1 MRLSVPKQQVLN
13 RGVKSYKGEKSYDSE
28 NWTRKMLN
36 NQTNSE
42 LRLLIVGD
50 YLFEPK
56 VGLLSGPSGAHH
68 ICPRMAALLSY
79 LIEQSNE
86 VVDREYLISEIWP
99 NCPHAS
105 QSLTQCVGRLRQ
117 YFDDTAKAANYI
129 ETVPNLGYRLVAPVY
144 GSTNKPVLV
153 NQTVNSSNN
162 TSIGARV
169 YRLFQEFRERKVCRS
184 MLIYTMVVWLTFQ
197 VCEVVV
203 PALGLPEWVN
213 GLVVVLGLLGFPIAA
228 SLSWIFNLTPS
239 GVVRDP
245 KSVSTLST
253 ASSRSWTDLALDSTM
268 ISAAVAICVML
279 VFDSIG

>member
-1 MRLSVPKQQVLN
+1 MPKQQVLK
-13 RGVKSYKGEKSYDSE
+13 RGVKSYKGVKSYDSE

-79 LIEQSNE
+79 LIKQSNE
-86 VVDREYLISEIWP
+86 VVDRDYLINQIWQD
-99 NCPHAS
+99 CPHAA
-105 QSLTQCVGRLRQ
+105 QSLNQCIGRLRQ

-144 GSTNKPVLV
+144 GSTDKPVLADPIMYT
-153 NQTVNSSNN
+153 NAPQK
-162 TSIGARV
+162 TSIGGHV
-169 YRLFQEFRERKVCRS
+169 FRLFQEFRERKVCRS
-184 MLIYTMVVWLTFQ
+184 MLIYTMVIWLTFQ
-197 VCEVVV
+197 VSEVVV
-203 PALGLPEWVN
+203 PAVGLPEWVN

-228 SLSWIFNLTPS
+228 SLAWIFNLTAS

-279 VFDSIG
+279 VFNSLG

>member
-1 MRLSVPKQQVLN
+1 MPKQQVLN
-13 RGVKSYKGEKSYDSE
+13 RGVESYKGEKSYHTE
-28 NWTRKMLN
+28 NWTSKMLN

-68 ICPRMAALLSY
+68 ICPSMAALLSY
-79 LIEQSNE
+79 LIKHSNE

-99 NCPHAS
+99 DCPQAS
-105 QSLTQCVGRLRQ
+105 QSLNQCVGRLRH

-245 KSVSTLST
+245 KSVSPLSS
-253 ASSRSWTDLALDSTM
+253 APSRSWTDLALDSTM
-268 ISAAVAICVML
+268 ISAALAICVML
-279 VFDSIG
+279 VLDSLG

>member
-1 MRLSVPKQQVLN
+1 MPKQQVLN
-13 RGVKSYKGEKSYDSE
+13 RGVESYKGVKSYHTE
-28 NWTRKMLN
+28 NWTSKMLN

-68 ICPRMAALLSY
+68 ICPSMAALLSY
-79 LIEQSNE
+79 LIKHSNE

-99 NCPHAS
+99 DCPHAS
-105 QSLTQCVGRLRQ
+105 HSLTQCIGRLRH

-245 KSVSTLST
+245 KSVSTLSS

>member
-1 MRLSVPKQQVLN
+1 MPKQQVLN
-13 RGVKSYKGEKSYDSE
+13 RGVKSYKGVKSYDQE

-42 LRLLIVGD
+42 LRLLIIGD

-68 ICPRMAALLSY
+68 MCPRMAALLSY

-105 QSLTQCVGRLRQ
+105 QSLTQCIGRLRQ

-153 NQTVNSSNN
+153 NQTVSSSNN

-169 YRLFQEFRERKVCRS
+169 YRLFQEFRDRKVCRS
-184 MLIYTMVVWLTFQ
+184 MLIYTMVIWLMFQ
-197 VCEVVV
+197 VSEIMV
-203 PALGLPEWVN
+203 PARNLPEWVN
-213 GLVVVLGLLGFPIAA
+213 RLVVVLGLLGFPIAA

-239 GVVRDP
+239 GVVREP
-245 KSVSTLST
+245 KNVSNLGST
-253 ASSRSWTDLALDSTM
+253 SRSWTDLALDSTM
-268 ISAAVAICVML
+268 ISVALFLCGML
-279 VFDSIG
+279 VFAVWIE

>member
-1 MRLSVPKQQVLN
+1 MPKQQVLN
-13 RGVKSYKGEKSYDSE
+13 RGVESYKGVKNYHTE
-28 NWTRKMLN
+28 NWTSKMLN

-68 ICPRMAALLSY
+68 ICPSMAALLSY
-79 LIEQSNE
+79 LIEHSNE

-99 NCPHAS
+99 DYPQAS
-105 QSLTQCVGRLRQ
+105 QSLNQCVGRLRH

-228 SLSWIFNLTPS
+228 SLAWIFNLTAS

-268 ISAAVAICVML
+268 ISAAVAICIML
-279 VFDSIG
+279 VFDSLV

>member
-1 MRLSVPKQQVLN
+1 MPKQQVLN
-13 RGVKSYKGEKSYDSE
+13 RGVESYKGVKSYHTE
-28 NWTRKMLN
+28 NWTSKMLN

-68 ICPRMAALLSY
+68 ICPSMAALLSY
-79 LIEQSNE
+79 LIEHSNE

-99 NCPHAS
+99 DNPQAS
-105 QSLTQCVGRLRQ
+105 QSLNQCVGRLRH

-144 GSTNKPVLV
+144 GSTNKPLLV

-184 MLIYTMVVWLTFQ
+184 MLIYTMVIWLTFQ
-197 VCEVVV
+197 VSEVVV
-203 PALGLPEWVN
+203 PAVGLPEWVN

-228 SLSWIFNLTPS
+228 SLAWIFNLTAS

-268 ISAAVAICVML
+268 ISAALAICVML
-279 VFDSIG
+279 VLDSLG